1 LDKNN
6 EIIFFEAVYN
16 SLISEDKELS
26 SLFQNNSP
34 LYYNQHNGIT
44 CLYET
49 TIVYLVFKELM
60 RNKFPLA
67 VSWEH
72 PYPDNYALKA
82 DMALMNADKIEA
94 FVEFKI
100 WTTEDGREI
109 RSDINKYLNFHSDI
123 SKYLCVIEYA
133 GGDMNDNKD
142 YLLSNNPEIQLVN
155 MRQSTTNFYNYTHKK
170 LEERSVFIYLFK
182 MMN

>member
-1 LDKNN
+1 
-6 EIIFFEAVYN
+6 
-16 SLISEDKELS
+16 
-26 SLFQNNSP
+26 
-34 LYYNQHNGIT
+34 
-44 CLYET
+44 
-49 TIVYLVFKELM
+49 M
-60 RNKFPLA
+60 RNKFPLS

-72 PYPDNYALKA
+72 PYPHNYALKA

-155 MRQSTTNFYNYTHKK
+155 MRQSTTNFYNYTYKK

-182 MMN
+182 IMN

>member
-1 LDKNN
+1 MDKNN
-6 EIIFFEAVYN
+6 EIIFFEAVCD

-34 LYYNQHNGIT
+34 LYNNQHNGIT

-60 RNKFPLA
+60 RNKFPLS

-72 PYPDNYALKA
+72 PYLDNYALKA
-82 DMALMNADKIEA
+82 DMALMNAAEIEA

-109 RSDINKYLNFHSDI
+109 RSDIYKYLNFHSDI

-155 MRQSTTNFYNYTHKK
+155 MRQSTTNFYNYTRKK

-182 MMN
+182 MKN

>member
-1 LDKNN
+1 MNKKN
-6 EIIFFEAVYN
+6 ESVFFEAVCN
-16 SLISEDKELS
+16 SLLAEDKELS
-26 SLFQNNSP
+26 SLFQNNSS
-34 LYYNQHNGIT
+34 LYKNQHNGIS

-49 TIVYLVFKELM
+49 TLVYLVFKKLM
-60 RNKFPLA
+60 RNKFPLS

-72 PYPDNYALKA
+72 PYPHNYALKA

-100 WTTEDGREI
+100 WRTEDGREI
-109 RSDINKYLNFHSDI
+109 RADINKYLNFRSDI
-123 SKYLCVIEYA
+123 SNYLCVIEYA
-133 GGDMNDNKD
+133 GGDINENSD

-155 MRQSTTNFYNYTHKK
+155 MMQSTTNFYNYTHKK

>member
-1 LDKNN
+1 MDKNN
-6 EIIFFEAVYN
+6 EIIFFEAVCN
-16 SLISEDKELS
+16 SLLAEDKELS

-34 LYYNQHNGIT
+34 LYNNQHNGIS

-82 DMALMNADKIEA
+82 NPSMPFL
-94 FVEFKI
+94 
-100 WTTEDGREI
+100 
-109 RSDINKYLNFHSDI
+109 I
-123 SKYLCVIEYA
+123 SVLPQT
-133 GGDMNDNKD
+133 M
-142 YLLSNNPEIQLVN
+142 
-155 MRQSTTNFYNYTHKK
+155 
-170 LEERSVFIYLFK
+170 
-182 MMN
+182 